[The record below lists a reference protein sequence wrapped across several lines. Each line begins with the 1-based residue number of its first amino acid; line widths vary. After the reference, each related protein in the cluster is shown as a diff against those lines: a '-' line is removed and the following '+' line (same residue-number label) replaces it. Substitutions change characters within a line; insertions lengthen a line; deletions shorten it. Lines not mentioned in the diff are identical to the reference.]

1 MEKKITLNTKIFSFL
16 FIFLGILNT
25 ISQNDNGQIDA
36 PGDIAFVAYHDD
48 DDGFSFILLDDCPN
62 NTSIRFTD
70 EEWNGTAF
78 VSPTG
83 EGEVLWTNNTGNTI
97 TKGNIIN
104 ITDADDNSGGIT
116 ASSGTA
122 SESDTGFTTSNIDEL
137 FAFTGTRA
145 APGTFLAFIGDIN
158 GNSLANTGLTDGVTA
173 NIITQE
179 GYYNGSTIC
188 NGSLADC
195 AALINTSSSNWSFGG
210 YSFPTTVPSSFSGS
224 TFNGGTPTV
233 SSVSSSSANGT
244 YKVGDVIAII
254 VNFSEN
260 VTVTGTPQI
269 TLETGVTDR
278 TINYT
283 SGSGTDVLTFNY
295 TVQVG
300 DISAD
305 LDYISTGAILFNGGT
320 IQNGS
325 GTNADITLATPGAA
339 NSLGANK
346 AIVVDGK
353 APTITSVSIPN
364 TSTKVGDAITVTI
377 TASETGL
384 LLNAGF
390 INGVTVSGLTDNG
403 GGNYTTTYTIVEGNT
418 DRAAGDDIPV
428 SFTLTDAAGNNSDAF
443 TTAISQNADAI
454 DANSPTITSVSIP
467 NTSTKVGDAITVTI
481 TASETGLLLNAGF
494 INGVTVSGLTDNGG
508 GNYTTTYTIVEGNT
522 DRAAGDDIPVS
533 FTLTDV
539 AGNNSD
545 VFTTAISQNA
555 DAIDANSPTI
565 TSVSIPN
572 TSTKVGD
579 AITVTI
585 TASETGLLLNAGF
598 INGVTVSGLT
608 DNGGGN
614 YTTTYTIVEGNTDR
628 AAGDDIPV
636 SFTLTDAAGN
646 NSDAFTT
653 AISQNADAIDANSP
667 TVVNVNVPVNA
678 TYTVGQNLDF
688 TVNFNE
694 NIIVNTVSGTPE
706 IAINIGS
713 TLRQA
718 AYISGSGTSS
728 LLFRYTVIISDLDTD
743 GIAIGSLANN
753 MGTLKDTSGNDANL
767 TLNSVGSTTGVLVGN
782 PTITWTGTTNN
793 NWTTAGNWNTNTTP
807 TNSANVII
815 PSGVTNYPTV
825 SSAVTVNSIN
835 IVSGASLIANATV
848 NAPVTYNRNLP
859 TTNWYLVAPPVNNE
873 TTQDIIANHTFAT
886 GSGANIGIGA
896 YNNDHATNTWNYLN
910 ISSTGPVIS
919 GTGASM
925 KLDAPGDVS
934 ITGNIN
940 VTNVAIPV
948 SMGSRDN
955 FNLIGNPFTSYI
967 NSAVLA
973 GDNSVIENGTF
984 WLWDGSQYQTYNN
997 ASPINIAPAQGF
1009 FVEAN
1014 TNTNVIFSTA
1024 NQSHQS
1030 SDTFMRQAP
1039 NPSFELF
1046 LENDVSKKSTKVFY
1060 VANKTAGFDKGYDS
1074 KMFGGVTYDLA
1085 VFTQLLKDND
1095 GRKLAIQTLPSSD
1108 IETMVIPVGVIAKAD
1123 KEITF
1128 STKTQNLPNNINVFL
1143 EDRINKTFVN
1153 ISDKNHTT
1161 ILTNEAKGT
1170 GQFYIHTSAKNLDDI
1185 QIKQGL
1191 QDVSIYKSINNSLTI
1206 TGLYA
1211 DNASLNI
1218 FSVLGSKIFS
1228 SQFKSTGSKTIQ
1240 LPKTAKGI
1248 YIIELTTELGKINK
1262 KIILE

>member
-36 PGDIAFVAYHDD
+36 PGDIAFVAYNDD

-78 VSPTG
+78 VTPTG
-83 EGEVLWTNNTGNTI
+83 EGEVKWTNNTGNTI

-454 DANSPTITSVSIP
+454 DANSPT
-467 NTSTKVGDAITVTI
+467 
-481 TASETGLLLNAGF
+481 
-494 INGVTVSGLTDNGG
+494 
-508 GNYTTTYTIVEGNT
+508 
-522 DRAAGDDIPVS
+522 
-533 FTLTDV
+533 
-539 AGNNSD
+539 
-545 VFTTAISQNA
+545 
-555 DAIDANSPTI
+555 
-565 TSVSIPN
+565 
-572 TSTKVGD
+572 
-579 AITVTI
+579 
-585 TASETGLLLNAGF
+585 
-598 INGVTVSGLT
+598 
-608 DNGGGN
+608 
-614 YTTTYTIVEGNTDR
+614 
-628 AAGDDIPV
+628 
-636 SFTLTDAAGN
+636 
-646 NSDAFTT
+646 
-653 AISQNADAIDANSP
+653 
-667 TVVNVNVPVNA
+667 VVNVNVPASA

-728 LLFRYTVIISDLDTD
+728 LLFRHTVIVSDLDTD

-782 PTITWTGTTNN
+782 PTITWTGTINN
-793 NWTTAGNWNTNTTP
+793 NWTTAGNWNTNTIP

-1014 TNTNVIFSTA
+1014 TNTNIVFSTA

-1039 NPSFELF
+1039 KPSFELF
-1046 LENDVSKKSTKVFY
+1046 LENDGNKKSTKVFY

-1074 KMFGGVTYDLA
+1074 KMFNGVTHDFA
-1085 VFTQLLKDND
+1085 VFTELLENNEGK
-1095 GRKLAIQTLPSSD
+1095 KLAIQTLPDSNYQKM
-1108 IETMVIPVGVIAKAD
+1108 IIPVGIIGKAG
-1123 KEITF
+1123 EQITF
-1128 STKTQNLPNNINVFL
+1128 SINSKNIPSGIQLYL
-1143 EDRINKTFVN
+1143 EDRENNVFTNLSNKNYTVSLKSN
-1153 ISDKNHTT
+1153 
-1161 ILTNEAKGT
+1161 TNNS
-1170 GQFYIHTSAKNLDDI
+1170 GQFYIHTSAKKPNNTDIKEDI
-1185 QIKQGL
+1185 QN
-1191 QDVSIYKSINNSLTI
+1191 VTIYKSINNNITI
-1206 TGLYA
+1206 SGLQTDKYSVNIYSILGKKIMTSEFKATGTH
-1211 DNASLNI
+1211 
-1218 FSVLGSKIFS
+1218 VVK
-1228 SQFKSTGSKTIQ
+1228 
-1240 LPKTAKGI
+1240 LPKIASGI
-1248 YIIELTTELGKINK
+1248 YVIELSSSLGKVNK

>member
-78 VSPTG
+78 VTPTG

-122 SESDTGFTTSNIDEL
+122 SESDTGFSTSNIDEL

-195 AALINTSSSNWSFGG
+195 AALINTSSSNWSLGG
-210 YSFPTTVPSSFSGS
+210 YSFPSTIPSSFSGS
-224 TFNGGTPTV
+224 TFNGSTPTING
-233 SSVSSSSANGT
+233 VSSSSANGT
-244 YKVGDVIAII
+244 YKVGDII
-254 VNFSEN
+254 TITVTFSEN

-269 TLETGVTDR
+269 TLETGTTDR

-283 SGSGTDVLTFNY
+283 SGSGTGVLTFNY
-295 TVQVG
+295 TVQTG
-300 DISAD
+300 DISTD
-305 LDYISTGAILFNGGT
+305 LDYAATSALALNGAT

-346 AIVVDGK
+346 TIVVDGVVPTITSTSSSTANGTYKTGDVISITTTFTEAVTVIGTPQITIETGSTDRTVNYTSGTGTSTLTFNYIVQSGDESTDLDYVATNSLTLNSGTIKDAAGNDATLTLATPGAANSLGNNKAIVIDGVTPTVMSASSSTANGSYKTGDVIVIATTFSEAVAVTGTPQITLETGATDRTINYTAGSGTSTLTFNYTIQAGDESTDLDYVATNSLILNSGTIKDAAGNDATLTLATPGAANSLGANKAIVVDG
-353 APTITSVSIPN
+353 V
-364 TSTKVGDAITVTI
+364 V
-377 TASETGL
+377 
-384 LLNAGF
+384 
-390 INGVTVSGLTDNG
+390 
-403 GGNYTTTYTIVEGNT
+403 
-418 DRAAGDDIPV
+418 
-428 SFTLTDAAGNNSDAF
+428 
-443 TTAISQNADAI
+443 
-454 DANSPTITSVSIP
+454 
-467 NTSTKVGDAITVTI
+467 
-481 TASETGLLLNAGF
+481 
-494 INGVTVSGLTDNGG
+494 
-508 GNYTTTYTIVEGNT
+508 
-522 DRAAGDDIPVS
+522 
-533 FTLTDV
+533 
-539 AGNNSD
+539 
-545 VFTTAISQNA
+545 
-555 DAIDANSPTI
+555 
-565 TSVSIPN
+565 
-572 TSTKVGD
+572 
-579 AITVTI
+579 
-585 TASETGLLLNAGF
+585 
-598 INGVTVSGLT
+598 
-608 DNGGGN
+608 
-614 YTTTYTIVEGNTDR
+614 
-628 AAGDDIPV
+628 
-636 SFTLTDAAGN
+636 
-646 NSDAFTT
+646 
-653 AISQNADAIDANSP
+653 P
-667 TVVNVNVPVNA
+667 TVMSVNVPASA
-678 TYTVGQNLDF
+678 TYTSGQNLDF

-694 NIIVNTVSGTPE
+694 NIVVNTTNGTPQ
-706 IAINIGS
+706 IAITIGS

-728 LLFRYTVIISDLDTD
+728 LLFRHTVIVGDLDTD
-743 GIAIGSLANN
+743 GITIGSLANN

-767 TLNSVGSTTGVLVGN
+767 TLNSVSSTTGVLVGN
-782 PTITWTGTTNN
+782 PTITWTGTNDN
-793 NWTTAGNWNTNTTP
+793 NWNTAVNWNTNTVP
-807 TNSANVII
+807 TNSSNIII
-815 PSGVTNYPTV
+815 PNGLTNYPTI
-825 SSAVTVNSIN
+825 SSSVTVNSIN
-835 IVSGASLIANATV
+835 IASGASLIANATV
-848 NAPVTYNRNLP
+848 TAPVTYNRNLP

-886 GSGANIGIGA
+886 GSGANIGVGA

-919 GTGASM
+919 GTGVSM

-948 SMGSRDN
+948 FMGGRDN

-1014 TNTNVIFSTA
+1014 TNTTIVFSTA

-1039 NPSFELF
+1039 KPSFELF
-1046 LENDVSKKSTKVFY
+1046 LENDGNKKSTKVFY

-1074 KMFGGVTYDLA
+1074 KMFSGVTHDFA
-1085 VFTQLLKDND
+1085 VFTELLENNEGK
-1095 GRKLAIQTLPSSD
+1095 KLAIQTLPNSD
-1108 IETMVIPVGVIAKAD
+1108 YQKMIIPVGIIGKAG
-1123 KEITF
+1123 EQITF
-1128 STKTQNLPNNINVFL
+1128 SINSKNIPSGIQLYL
-1143 EDRINKTFVN
+1143 EDRENNVFTNLSNKNYTVSLKSN
-1153 ISDKNHTT
+1153 
-1161 ILTNEAKGT
+1161 TNNS
-1170 GQFYIHTSAKNLDDI
+1170 GQFYIHTSAKKPNNTDIKEDI
-1185 QIKQGL
+1185 QN
-1191 QDVSIYKSINNSLTI
+1191 VNIYKSINNNITI
-1206 TGLYA
+1206 SGLQTDKYSVNIYSILGKKIMTSEFKATGTH
-1211 DNASLNI
+1211 
-1218 FSVLGSKIFS
+1218 VVE
-1228 SQFKSTGSKTIQ
+1228 
-1240 LPKTAKGI
+1240 LPKIASGV
-1248 YIIELTTELGKINK
+1248 YVVELSSSIGKVSK

>member
-210 YSFPTTVPSSFSGS
+210 YSFPSTVPSSFTGS
-224 TFNGGTPTV
+224 TFNGSTPIISNV
-233 SSVSSSSANGT
+233 NSSSANGT
-244 YKVGDVIAII
+244 YKAGDVIAIT
-254 VNFSEN
+254 VTFSEN

-305 LDYISTGAILFNGGT
+305 LDYISTGAILLNGGT

-353 APTITSVSIPN
+353 A
-364 TSTKVGDAITVTI
+364 
-377 TASETGL
+377 
-384 LLNAGF
+384 
-390 INGVTVSGLTDNG
+390 
-403 GGNYTTTYTIVEGNT
+403 
-418 DRAAGDDIPV
+418 
-428 SFTLTDAAGNNSDAF
+428 
-443 TTAISQNADAI
+443 
-454 DANSPTITSVSIP
+454 
-467 NTSTKVGDAITVTI
+467 
-481 TASETGLLLNAGF
+481 
-494 INGVTVSGLTDNGG
+494 
-508 GNYTTTYTIVEGNT
+508 
-522 DRAAGDDIPVS
+522 
-533 FTLTDV
+533 
-539 AGNNSD
+539 
-545 VFTTAISQNA
+545 
-555 DAIDANSPTI
+555 PTI

-782 PTITWTGTTNN
+782 PTITWTGTINN
-793 NWTTAGNWNTNTTP
+793 NWTTAGNWNTNTIP

-848 NAPVTYNRNLP
+848 TAPVTYNRNLP

-1030 SDTFMRQAP
+1030 SDTFLRQAP

-1046 LENDVSKKSTKVFY
+1046 LENDGSKKSTKVFY

-1074 KMFGGVTYDLA
+1074 KMFSGVTHDFA
-1085 VFTQLLKDND
+1085 VFTELLENNEGK
-1095 GRKLAIQTLPSSD
+1095 KLAIQTLPNSD
-1108 IETMVIPVGVIAKAD
+1108 YQKMVIPVGIIGKAG
-1123 KEITF
+1123 EQITF
-1128 STKTQNLPNNINVFL
+1128 SINSKNIPSGIQLYL
-1143 EDRINKTFVN
+1143 EDRENNVFTNLSNKNYTVSLKSN
-1153 ISDKNHTT
+1153 
-1161 ILTNEAKGT
+1161 TNNS
-1170 GQFYIHTSAKNLDDI
+1170 GQFYIHTSAKKPNNTDIKEDI
-1185 QIKQGL
+1185 QN
-1191 QDVSIYKSINNSLTI
+1191 VNIYKSINNNITI
-1206 TGLYA
+1206 SGLQTDKYSVNIYSILGKKIMTSEFKATGTHL
-1211 DNASLNI
+1211 
-1218 FSVLGSKIFS
+1218 VE
-1228 SQFKSTGSKTIQ
+1228 
-1240 LPKTAKGI
+1240 LPKIASGI
-1248 YIIELTTELGKINK
+1248 YVVELSSSLGKVNK

>member
-36 PGDIAFVAYHDD
+36 PGDIAFVAYHDN

-70 EEWNGTAF
+70 DEWNGTTF
-78 VSPTG
+78 VTPTG

-122 SESDTGFTTSNIDEL
+122 SESDPGFSTAVIDEL
-137 FAFTGTRA
+137 FAFTGSRA

-173 NIITQE
+173 NIITEE
-179 GYYNGSTIC
+179 GYYNGSPIC
-188 NGSLADC
+188 NGSLTDC

-224 TFNGGTPTV
+224 TFNGGTPTI
-233 SSVSSSSANGT
+233 SSVSSSNGNGT

-346 AIVVDGK
+346 AIVVDGVV
-353 APTITSVSIPN
+353 PTV
-364 TSTKVGDAITVTI
+364 TSTSSSTANGTYKTGDVIAITTTFSEAVTVTGTPQI
-377 TASETGL
+377 TIETG
-384 LLNAGF
+384 A
-390 INGVTVSGLTDNG
+390 
-403 GGNYTTTYTIVEGNT
+403 T
-418 DRAAGDDIPV
+418 DRTVNYISGSGSTVLTFAYAVQAGDISADLDYVATNSLILN
-428 SFTLTDAAGNNSDAF
+428 SGTIKDAAGNNA
-443 TTAISQNADAI
+443 TLTLATPGA
-454 DANSPTITSVSIP
+454 ANSLGANKAIIIDGIIPTVMSTSSSNSNGTYKTGDVIAVTTTFSETVAVTGTPQITIETGTTDRTINYTAGSG
-467 NTSTKVGDAITVTI
+467 TST
-481 TASETGLLLNAGF
+481 
-494 INGVTVSGLTDNGG
+494 LTF
-508 GNYTTTYTIVEGNT
+508 NYTIQ
-522 DRAAGDDIPVS
+522 AGDES
-533 FTLTDV
+533 TDLDYV
-539 AGNNSD
+539 ATNSL
-545 VFTTAISQNA
+545 IL
-555 DAIDANSPTI
+555 NSGTI
-565 TSVSIPN
+565 
-572 TSTKVGD
+572 K
-579 AITVTI
+579 
-585 TASETGLLLNAGF
+585 
-598 INGVTVSGLT
+598 
-608 DNGGGN
+608 
-614 YTTTYTIVEGNTDR
+614 
-628 AAGDDIPV
+628 
-636 SFTLTDAAGN
+636 DAAGN
-646 NSDAFTT
+646 DATLILAT
-653 AISQNADAIDANSP
+653 PGAANSLGANKAI
-667 TVVNVNVPVNA
+667 VVDGVVPIIMSVNVPASA
-678 TYTVGQNLDF
+678 TYTAGQNLDF

-694 NIIVNTVSGTPE
+694 NIVVNTTNGTPQ
-706 IAINIGS
+706 IAITIGS

-728 LLFRYTVIISDLDTD
+728 LLFRHTVIVGDLDID

-767 TLNSVGSTTGVLVGN
+767 TLNSVSNTTGVLVGN
-782 PTITWTGTTNN
+782 PTITWTGTINN
-793 NWTTAGNWNTNTTP
+793 NWTTAGNWNTNTIP

-815 PSGVTNYPTV
+815 PSGVTNYPTI

-835 IVSGASLIANATV
+835 IASGASLIANATV
-848 NAPVTYNRNLP
+848 TAPVTYNRNLP

-910 ISSTGPVIS
+910 ISSTGSVIS

-948 SMGSRDN
+948 SMGGRDN

-1014 TNTNVIFSTA
+1014 TNTNIVFSTA

-1030 SDTFMRQAP
+1030 SDTFLRQAP

-1046 LENDVSKKSTKVFY
+1046 LENDGNKKSTKVFY

-1074 KMFGGVTYDLA
+1074 KMFNGVTHDFA
-1085 VFTQLLKDND
+1085 VFTELLENNEGK
-1095 GRKLAIQTLPSSD
+1095 KLAIQTLPNSNYQKM
-1108 IETMVIPVGVIAKAD
+1108 IIPVGIIGKAG
-1123 KEITF
+1123 EQVTF
-1128 STKTQNLPNNINVFL
+1128 SINSKNIPSGIQLYL
-1143 EDRINKTFVN
+1143 EDRENNLFTNLSNKNYTVSLKSN
-1153 ISDKNHTT
+1153 
-1161 ILTNEAKGT
+1161 TNNS
-1170 GQFYIHTSAKNLDDI
+1170 GQFYIHTSAKKPNNTDIKEDI
-1185 QIKQGL
+1185 QN
-1191 QDVSIYKSINNSLTI
+1191 VNIYKSINNNITI
-1206 TGLYA
+1206 SGLQTDKYSVNIYSILGKKIMTSEFKATGTH
-1211 DNASLNI
+1211 
-1218 FSVLGSKIFS
+1218 VVE
-1228 SQFKSTGSKTIQ
+1228 
-1240 LPKTAKGI
+1240 LPKIASGI
-1248 YIIELTTELGKINK
+1248 YVVELSSSLGKVNK